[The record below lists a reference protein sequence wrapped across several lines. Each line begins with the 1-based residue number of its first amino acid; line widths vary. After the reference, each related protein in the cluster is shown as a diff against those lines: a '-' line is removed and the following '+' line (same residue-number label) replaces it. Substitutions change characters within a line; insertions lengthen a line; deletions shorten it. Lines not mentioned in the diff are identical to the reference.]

1 MRLIS
6 QLGSEAFFLLFIS
19 WLYWCISPR
28 LGIRVALLLRLSTS
42 LNYAL
47 KLTFASPRPQWYST
61 QVDIYVQAT
70 SFGMPSAHVQHA
82 VAVWGE
88 VA

>member
-28 LGIRVALLLRLSTS
+28 LGTRLALLLLLRTS

-47 KLTFASPRPQWYST
+47 KLTFASPRPQSYRT
-61 QVDIYVQAT
+61 QIDVYAQET